1 MNTTNI
7 LIANLIK
14 CNKRIRG
21 KRDKI
26 SEKGKTIN
34 KIKHKK
40 NSLFKG
46 KYLSNIIFF
55 SSTLNRVYITI
66 KA

>member
-40 NSLFKG
+40 TLFKG

>member
-40 NSLFKG
+40 TLFLKENI
-46 KYLSNIIFF
+46 YLILYFF
-55 SSTLNRVYITI
+55 PLLLTEYISP
-66 KA
+66 